1 MTFPQFLVV
10 VSGLLMFWGGYG
22 YLRDTLAG
30 RTKPNRVSWSLW
42 ALAPLIS
49 LGAAFDADADVWAS
63 IRVLI
68 GGVVPGV
75 IFLASFTFP
84 DF

>member
-1 MTFPQFLVV
+1 MTLPQFLVV
-10 VSGLLMFWGGYG
+10 VSGLLMVWGGYG

-49 LGAAFDADADVWAS
+49 LAQRLMRMPMFGRLS
-63 IRVLI
+63 
-68 GGVVPGV
+68 GC
-75 IFLASFTFP
+75 
-84 DF
+84 

>member
-1 MTFPQFLVV
+1 MTLPQFLVV
-10 VSGLLMFWGGYG
+10 VSGLLMVWGGYG

-68 GGVVPGV
+68 GGVVPGLSL
-75 IFLASFTFP
+75 IHI
-84 DF
+84 